1 LNFRFNSPLAAL
13 RPEVGLE
20 CVPSRHRNQT
30 SILKFHL
37 RGGGNGDLATEK
49 ERKSMART
57 VNKVT
62 LLGNV
67 GKDPEIRS
75 TPGGT
80 MVANLTLATSDRQKD
95 AQGNWQDRT
104 EWHNLVAFTR
114 TAEIVRDYVK
124 KGSKLYIEGKIQTRS
139 WDDKESGQKRYR
151 TEIIVNELVL
161 LSGRDD
167 GSGGGQGGYTRA
179 ASSSSSSANFDQR
192 AHGGA
197 SDEFAQSA
205 EISDDD
211 IPF

>member
-1 LNFRFNSPLAAL
+1 
-13 RPEVGLE
+13 
-20 CVPSRHRNQT
+20 
-30 SILKFHL
+30 
-37 RGGGNGDLATEK
+37 
-49 ERKSMART
+49 MARS
-57 VNKVT
+57 VNRVT

-75 TPGGT
+75 TAGGT

-124 KGSKLYIEGKIQTRS
+124 KGSKLYIEGKITTRS
-139 WDDKESGQKRYR
+139 WDDKESGQKRYK
-151 TEIIVNELVL
+151 TEILVNELVL
-161 LSGRDD
+161 LSSREE
-167 GSGGGQGGYTRA
+167 GSGGGAGGYTRA
-179 ASSSSSSANFDQR
+179 ASSSSSAAGFDQR
-192 AHGGA
+192 PAASAGGG
-197 SDEFAQSA
+197 DEYAQSA

>member
-1 LNFRFNSPLAAL
+1 
-13 RPEVGLE
+13 
-20 CVPSRHRNQT
+20 
-30 SILKFHL
+30 
-37 RGGGNGDLATEK
+37 
-49 ERKSMART
+49 MARS

-75 TPGGT
+75 TAGGT
-80 MVANLTLATSDRQKD
+80 MVANFTLATSDRQKD

-124 KGSKLYIEGKIQTRS
+124 KGSKLYIEGKITNRS
-139 WDDKESGQKRYR
+139 WDDKESGQKRYK
-151 TEIIVNELVL
+151 TEILVNELVL
-161 LSGRDD
+161 LSGREE
-167 GSGGGQGGYTRA
+167 GAGGGQGGYSKA
-179 ASSSSSSANFDQR
+179 SSASSSAASFDQR
-192 AHGGA
+192 TPAAAGGH
-197 SDEFAQSA
+197 DDYAQSA